1 MEVTK
6 LLERK
11 DGIKYA
17 IIPMKSEIQKGD
29 CIAIIKLTEED
40 IKWMEKNKNQRN
52 QANINS

>member
-11 DGIKYA
+11 YGIKYA
-17 IIPMKSEIQKGD
+17 IIPMKSKIQKGD

-40 IKWMEKNKNQRN
+40 IKWMEKNKNQNN
-52 QANINS
+52 QANIS